1 MHRAAR
7 SLSLRPSN
15 RTTLGTIT
23 LRLDGPGGLSAEA
36 THGDTMQDVRA
47 EDRRLGELTRLAV
60 AEGVDSRLV
69 LASLFGLVY
78 AVGRMVHGV
87 TDVFIEVN
95 PRHVAFYSRALG
107 FVVLGDERI
116 CARVGAPSV
125 LLHLDVEIL
134 DEQLGFADATP
145 AEEPVMRYGT

>member
-1 MHRAAR
+1 
-7 SLSLRPSN
+7 
-15 RTTLGTIT
+15 
-23 LRLDGPGGLSAEA
+23 
-36 THGDTMQDVRA
+36 
-47 EDRRLGELTRLAV
+47 
-60 AEGVDSRLV
+60 
-69 LASLFGLVY
+69 
-78 AVGRMVHGV
+78 MVHGV

-134 DEQLGFADATP
+134 DEQLGFSDGKP